1 MSRETGGFLT
11 QVGPNTRFDG
21 NLQGVSPPSAQAPR
35 AAGPALRWA
44 GRRRPVCIT
53 MLKHL
58 GVEVRSLRGGEAA
71 KQREKEKVG
80 SR

>member
-35 AAGPALRWA
+35 AAGTGP
-44 GRRRPVCIT
+44 PV
-53 MLKHL
+53 
-58 GVEVRSLRGGEAA
+58 GGEAEA
-71 KQREKEKVG
+71 RVHYNA
-80 SR
+80 